1 MEVGGLIGNAQKAD
15 IRNCFA
21 AGNIQATGK
30 RIGGLT
36 GTLAGASSSKGIKNS
51 YAAGTIT
58 AGEGST
64 RVGGLV
70 GSFQTNGVLQDT
82 YYNSDNGIAGC
93 GTVSSDLE
101 DTSAGKTEA
110 ELKSIA
116 FALELDANTE
126 SKSSWGEVGP
136 R

>member
-1 MEVGGLIGNAQKAD
+1 TGD
-15 IRNCFA
+15 
-21 AGNIQATGK
+21 IQATGI

-36 GTLAGASSSKGIKNS
+36 GTLASTSTSKGIKNS

-58 AGEGST
+58 AGEGSSF
-64 RVGGLV
+64 VGGLV
-70 GSFQTNGVLQDT
+70 GSFQTNGTLQNT
-82 YYNSDNGIAGC
+82 YYNSGNGIAGC

-126 SKSSWGEVGP
+126 SKSSWAK
-136 R
+136 